1 VKSPNGAAPSPT
13 EPTCYFD
20 MNLHADHSL
29 RVVVDGTDVQAG
41 RTGECPLEQREVP
54 APSRITLRSFEAGE
68 SMTHDGAKLLEILV
82 VRGQLSLN
90 GEALGP
96 ASYVRLS
103 PGVSVT
109 FTSTEASMV
118 YLNERTPSEPE
129 ADSYALRGADLDWRQ
144 GMVPGLKV
152 TSLHQGLTKHTA
164 LVRWAPETRFNPHT
178 HVGGEEILVL
188 EGVFRD
194 EHGSYPAGTWIRSP
208 HMSNHRPFTG
218 PEGATIL
225 VKVGHLDVA

>member
-1 VKSPNGAAPSPT
+1 MT
-13 EPTCYFD
+13 
-20 MNLHADHSL
+20 LHSDHSL
-29 RVVVDGTDVQAG
+29 RVVVDAVDLHAG
-41 RTGECPLEQREVP
+41 AIGERGLESRKDSTQG
-54 APSRITLRSFEAGE
+54 RITLRSFKTGDTW
-68 SMTHDGAKLLEILV
+68 SHDGKQLLEVLV
-82 VRGQLSLN
+82 VRGLLTLN

-96 ASYVRLS
+96 ASYARLS
-103 PGVSVT
+103 PGVPAM

-118 YLNERTPSEPE
+118 YLNERTPTEPE
-129 ADSYALRGADLDWRQ
+129 KDSYALRGDSLDWRQ

>member
-1 VKSPNGAAPSPT
+1 
-13 EPTCYFD
+13 
-20 MNLHADHSL
+20 MNLHSDHSL
-29 RVVVDGTDVQAG
+29 RVVVDGTDLQAG
-41 RTGECPLEQREVP
+41 RVGECSLEQRAVP
-54 APSRITLRSFEAGE
+54 TDSRITLRSLEPGATW
-68 SMTHDGAKLLEILV
+68 THDGGKLLEVLV
-82 VRGQLSLN
+82 VQGRLQIN
-90 GEALGP
+90 GEDLDP
-96 ASYVRLS
+96 LSYVRLS
-103 PGVSVT
+103 PGMA
-109 FTSTEASMV
+109 ASLQTKEGCML
-118 YLNERTPSEPE
+118 YLNERTPTEPE
-129 ADSYALRGADLDWRQ
+129 TDSYALHGDSLDWRQ

-164 LVRWAPETRFNPHT
+164 LVRWSPETRFNPHT

-208 HMSNHRPFTG
+208 HLSNHRPFTG

>member
-1 VKSPNGAAPSPT
+1 MT
-13 EPTCYFD
+13 
-20 MNLHADHSL
+20 LHSDHSL
-29 RVVVDGTDVQAG
+29 RVVVDATDLYSGQEG
-41 RTGECPLEQREVP
+41 DRPLERRI
-54 APSRITLRSFEAGE
+54 APNESRITLRSLKSGE
-68 SMTHDGAKLLEILV
+68 SMTHDGGKLLEVLV
-82 VRGQLSLN
+82 VRGHVSLN
-90 GEALGP
+90 GETLGP
-96 ASYVRLS
+96 ASYVRLA
-103 PGVSVT
+103 PGIPAT

-118 YLNERTPSEPE
+118 YLNERAPTEPE
-129 ADSYALRGADLDWRQ
+129 TDSYALGGDSLDWRQ

-164 LVRWAPETRFNPHT
+164 LVRWAPETRFNPHS

-218 PEGATIL
+218 AEGATIL
-225 VKVGHLDVA
+225 VKVGHLNVA

>member
-1 VKSPNGAAPSPT
+1 MT
-13 EPTCYFD
+13 
-20 MNLHADHSL
+20 LHSDHSL
-29 RVVVDGTDVQAG
+29 RIVVDATDLYAGQAG
-41 RTGECPLEQREVP
+41 GRPLEQRATP
-54 APSRITLRSFEAGE
+54 AESRITLRSLKAGE
-68 SMTHDGAKLLEILV
+68 PMTHDGVKLLEVLV
-82 VRGQLSLN
+82 VRGHVSLN
-90 GEALGP
+90 GETLGL
-96 ASYVRLS
+96 ASYVRLA
-103 PGVSVT
+103 PGVSAT
-109 FTSTEASMV
+109 LTSVDASMI
-118 YLNERTPSEPE
+118 YLNERTPTEPE
-129 ADSYALRGADLDWRQ
+129 TDSYALRGDSLDWRQ

-208 HMSNHRPFTG
+208 HLSHHRPFTG

>member
-1 VKSPNGAAPSPT
+1 MP
-13 EPTCYFD
+13 
-20 MNLHADHSL
+20 LHSDHSL
-29 RVVVDGTDVQAG
+29 RIVVDATDLYAGQAG
-41 RTGECPLEQREVP
+41 ERPLEQRVAP
-54 APSRITLRSFEAGE
+54 ADSRITLRSLKAGE
-68 SMTHDGAKLLEILV
+68 SMTHHGGKLLEMLV
-82 VRGQLSLN
+82 VRGNMSLN
-90 GEALGP
+90 GEDLGP
-96 ASYVRLS
+96 ASYARLV
-103 PGVSVT
+103 PGVPAT

-118 YLNERTPSEPE
+118 YLNERTPTEPE

-152 TSLHQGLTKHTA
+152 ASLHQGLTKHTA

>member
-1 VKSPNGAAPSPT
+1 
-13 EPTCYFD
+13 
-20 MNLHADHSL
+20 MLLHSDHSL
-29 RVVVDGTDVQAG
+29 RIVVDATDLYAG
-41 RTGECPLEQREVP
+41 QTGERPLEQRAVP
-54 APSRITLRSFEAGE
+54 TDSRITLRSLEAGE
-68 SMTHDGAKLLEILV
+68 SITHDGGKLLEVLV
-82 VRGQLSLN
+82 VRGLLSLN

-96 ASYVRLS
+96 ASYARLA
-103 PGVSVT
+103 PGVSAT

-118 YLNERTPSEPE
+118 YLNERTQTEPE
-129 ADSYALRGADLDWRQ
+129 TDSFALRGEELDWRQ

-218 PEGATIL
+218 AEGATIL

>member
-1 VKSPNGAAPSPT
+1 MT
-13 EPTCYFD
+13 
-20 MNLHADHSL
+20 LHADHSH
-29 RVVVDGTDVQAG
+29 RIVVDATDLHAG
-41 RTGECPLEQREVP
+41 LTGERALEQRVVP
-54 APSRITLRSFEAGE
+54 AESSVTLRSLKAGE
-68 SMTHDGAKLLEILV
+68 TLTHDSAKLLEILV
-82 VRGQLSLN
+82 MRGLLDLN
-90 GEALGP
+90 GETLGP
-96 ASYVRLS
+96 ASYVRLAPS
-103 PGVSVT
+103 VSVT
-109 FTSTEASMV
+109 FTATETSLV
-118 YLNERTPSEPE
+118 YLNERTPTEPE
-129 ADSYALRGADLDWRQ
+129 KDSYALHGDQLDWRQ

>member
-1 VKSPNGAAPSPT
+1 
-13 EPTCYFD
+13 

-118 YLNERTPSEPE
+118 YLNERTPTEPE
-129 ADSYALRGADLDWRQ
+129 KDSYALRGNELDWRQ

>member
-1 VKSPNGAAPSPT
+1 MP
-13 EPTCYFD
+13 
-20 MNLHADHSL
+20 LHSDHSL
-29 RVVVDGTDVQAG
+29 RIVVDATDLYAGQAG
-41 RTGECPLEQREVP
+41 ERPLEQRVAP
-54 APSRITLRSFEAGE
+54 ADSRITLRSLKAGE
-68 SMTHDGAKLLEILV
+68 SMTHDGGKLLEMLV
-82 VRGQLSLN
+82 VRGNMSLN
-90 GEALGP
+90 GETLGP
-96 ASYVRLS
+96 ASYARLV
-103 PGVSVT
+103 PGVPAT

-118 YLNERTPSEPE
+118 YLNERTPTEPE
-129 ADSYALRGADLDWRQ
+129 ADSFALRGNSLDWRQ
-144 GMVPGLKV
+144 GMVPGLMV

>member
-1 VKSPNGAAPSPT
+1 
-13 EPTCYFD
+13 
-20 MNLHADHSL
+20 M
-29 RVVVDGTDVQAG
+29 
-41 RTGECPLEQREVP
+41 
-54 APSRITLRSFEAGE
+54 AGE
-68 SMTHDGAKLLEILV
+68 TWTHDGKKLLEVLI
-82 VRGQLSLN
+82 VRGRVSLN
-90 GEALGP
+90 GEDLGP
-96 ASYVRLS
+96 TSYVRLA
-103 PGVSVT
+103 PGVPAM
-109 FTSTEASMV
+109 FTSTDTSMV
-118 YLNERTPSEPE
+118 YLNERTPTEPE
-129 ADSYALRGADLDWRQ
+129 KDSYALRGDSIDWRQ

-152 TSLHQGLTKHTA
+152 TSLHQGSTKHTA

-194 EHGSYPAGTWIRSP
+194 EYGSYPAGTWIRSP

>member
-1 VKSPNGAAPSPT
+1 MT
-13 EPTCYFD
+13 
-20 MNLHADHSL
+20 LHSDHSI
-29 RVVVDGTDVQAG
+29 RVVVDATDLHAG
-41 RTGECPLEQREVP
+41 QPGERALEQRDAHPE
-54 APSRITLRSFEAGE
+54 SRITLRSLKAGE
-68 SMTHDGAKLLEILV
+68 TISHDGKHLLEVLV
-82 VRGQLSLN
+82 VRGQVNLK
-90 GEALGP
+90 GETLGSS
-96 ASYVRLS
+96 SYVRLA
-103 PGVSVT
+103 PGVPAM

-118 YLNERTPSEPE
+118 YLNEHTPTEPE
-129 ADSYALRGADLDWRQ
+129 ADSFALRGNSLDWRQ

-208 HMSNHRPFTG
+208 HLSNHRPFTG

>member
-1 VKSPNGAAPSPT
+1 MT
-13 EPTCYFD
+13 
-20 MNLHADHSL
+20 LHADHSL
-29 RVVVDGTDVQAG
+29 RIVVDATDLHAG
-41 RTGECPLEQREVP
+41 LTGERALEQRITP
-54 APSRITLRSFEAGE
+54 ANSRISLRSLEAGE
-68 SMTHDGAKLLEILV
+68 TLAHDGAKLVEILV

-96 ASYVRLS
+96 ASYVRLA

-109 FTSTEASMV
+109 FTSTEASLV
-118 YLNERTPSEPE
+118 YLNERTPTEPE
-129 ADSYALRGADLDWRQ
+129 KNSYALHGDQLDWRQ

-218 PEGATIL
+218 SEGATIL

>member
-1 VKSPNGAAPSPT
+1 MT
-13 EPTCYFD
+13 
-20 MNLHADHSL
+20 LHADHSL
-29 RVVVDGTDVQAG
+29 RIVVDATDLHEG
-41 RTGECPLEQREVP
+41 LKGERALEQRVVP
-54 APSRITLRSFEAGE
+54 SESRISLRSLKASETL
-68 SMTHDGAKLLEILV
+68 SHDGAKLLEILV

-90 GEALGP
+90 GEALGA
-96 ASYVRLS
+96 ASYVRLA
-103 PGVSVT
+103 PGVSVM
-109 FTSTEASMV
+109 FTSTEASLV
-118 YLNERTPSEPE
+118 YLNERTPTEPE
-129 ADSYALRGADLDWRQ
+129 KDSYALHGDQLDWRQ

-218 PEGATIL
+218 SEGATIL

>member
-1 VKSPNGAAPSPT
+1 MT
-13 EPTCYFD
+13 
-20 MNLHADHSL
+20 LHSDHSL
-29 RVVVDGTDVQAG
+29 RIVVDATDLYAGQAG
-41 RTGECPLEQREVP
+41 ERPLEQRFAP
-54 APSRITLRSFEAGE
+54 AENRITLRSLKAGE
-68 SMTHDGAKLLEILV
+68 SMTHDGGKLLEVLV
-82 VRGQLSLN
+82 VRGLLNLN

-96 ASYVRLS
+96 ASYARLA
-103 PGVSVT
+103 PGVSAT

-118 YLNERTPSEPE
+118 YLNERNPTEPE
-129 ADSYALRGADLDWRQ
+129 KDSYALRGEELDWRQ

>member
-1 VKSPNGAAPSPT
+1 MAQSAHRLKQPI
-13 EPTCYFD
+13 YFD
-20 MNLHADHSL
+20 MTHHSDHSL
-29 RVVVDGTDVQAG
+29 RIVVDATDLYAGQAG
-41 RTGECPLEQREVP
+41 ERPLEQRDVP
-54 APSRITLRSFEAGE
+54 ADSRITLRSLKAGE
-68 SMTHDGAKLLEILV
+68 SMTHDGVKLLEVLV
-82 VRGQLSLN
+82 VRGRVSLN
-90 GEALGP
+90 GEDLGP
-96 ASYVRLS
+96 TSYARLA
-103 PGVSVT
+103 PGVSAT

-118 YLNERTPSEPE
+118 YLNERTPTEPE
-129 ADSYALRGADLDWRQ
+129 ADSFALRGDSLDWRQ

>member
-1 VKSPNGAAPSPT
+1 MT
-13 EPTCYFD
+13 
-20 MNLHADHSL
+20 LHADHSL
-29 RVVVDGTDVQAG
+29 RILVDATDLHAG
-41 RTGECPLEQREVP
+41 LTGERALEQRTGP
-54 APSRITLRSFEAGE
+54 TDGRITLRSLKIDEKL
-68 SMTHDGAKLLEILV
+68 THDGAKLLEVLV
-82 VRGQLSLN
+82 VRGKLDLN

-96 ASYVRLS
+96 ASYVRLA

-109 FTSTEASMV
+109 FTATEATMV

-129 ADSYALRGADLDWRQ
+129 KDSYALHGEELDWRQ

-218 PEGATIL
+218 PEGAIIL

>member
-1 VKSPNGAAPSPT
+1 MT
-13 EPTCYFD
+13 
-20 MNLHADHSL
+20 LHADHSL
-29 RVVVDGTDVQAG
+29 RIVVDATDLHAG
-41 RTGECPLEQREVP
+41 LTGERALEQRVVP
-54 APSRITLRSFEAGE
+54 SESRITLRSLKSGE
-68 SMTHDGAKLLEILV
+68 TLTHDGAKLLEILV

-90 GEALGP
+90 GETLGP
-96 ASYVRLS
+96 ASYVRLA

-109 FTSTEASMV
+109 FNATEASLA
-118 YLNERTPSEPE
+118 YLNERTPTEPE
-129 ADSYALRGADLDWRQ
+129 KDSYALHGDQLDWRQ

-218 PEGATIL
+218 SEGATIL

>member
-1 VKSPNGAAPSPT
+1 MS
-13 EPTCYFD
+13 
-20 MNLHADHSL
+20 LHSDHSL
-29 RVVVDGTDVQAG
+29 RVVVDATDLYAG
-41 RTGECPLEQREVP
+41 QPGELVLERRI
-54 APSRITLRSFEAGE
+54 APTDSRIILRSLQAGE
-68 SMTHDGAKLLEILV
+68 SMTHDGGKLLEVLV
-82 VRGQLSLN
+82 VRGHVSLN
-90 GEALGP
+90 GETLGP
-96 ASYVRLS
+96 ASYARLA
-103 PGVSVT
+103 PGVSAT
-109 FTSTEASMV
+109 FTATEASML

-129 ADSYALRGADLDWRQ
+129 TDSYALRGADLDWRQ

-218 PEGATIL
+218 AEGATIL

>member
-1 VKSPNGAAPSPT
+1 MT
-13 EPTCYFD
+13 
-20 MNLHADHSL
+20 LHSDHSI
-29 RVVVDGTDVQAG
+29 RVVVDATDLHAGQAG
-41 RTGECPLEQREVP
+41 ERPLELRTASAE
-54 APSRITLRSFEAGE
+54 SRITLRSLEAGATW
-68 SMTHDGAKLLEILV
+68 THDGKHLLEVLV
-82 VRGQLSLN
+82 VRGLLSLN
-90 GEALGP
+90 GENLGSP
-96 ASYVRLS
+96 SYVRLA
-103 PGVSVT
+103 PGLSAT
-109 FTSTEASMV
+109 FTSTEASMI
-118 YLNERTPSEPE
+118 YLNERTPTEPE
-129 ADSYALRGADLDWRQ
+129 TDSYALRGDSLDWRQ

>member
-1 VKSPNGAAPSPT
+1 MT
-13 EPTCYFD
+13 
-20 MNLHADHSL
+20 LHADHSL
-29 RVVVDGTDVQAG
+29 RIVVDATDLQSG
-41 RTGECPLEQREVP
+41 QTGERALEQRATPTE
-54 APSRITLRSFEAGE
+54 SRITLRSLTAGE
-68 SMTHDGAKLLEILV
+68 TWTHGGGKLLEMLV
-82 VRGQLSLN
+82 IRGRLSLN

-96 ASYVRLS
+96 ASYARLA
-103 PGVSVT
+103 PGVSAT

-118 YLNERTPSEPE
+118 YLNERAPTEPE
-129 ADSYALRGADLDWRQ
+129 TDSYALRGDSLDWRQ

-152 TSLHQGLTKHTA
+152 TSLHEGLTKHTA

-208 HMSNHRPFTG
+208 HLSNHRPFTG

-225 VKVGHLDVA
+225 VKVGHLDVP

>member
-1 VKSPNGAAPSPT
+1 MT
-13 EPTCYFD
+13 
-20 MNLHADHSL
+20 LHADHSL
-29 RVVVDGTDVQAG
+29 RIVVDATDLYAGQAG
-41 RTGECPLEQREVP
+41 ESPLEQRSVP
-54 APSRITLRSFEAGE
+54 AESRISLRSLQAGE

-118 YLNERTPSEPE
+118 YLNERTPTEPE
-129 ADSYALRGADLDWRQ
+129 KDSFALRGNELDWHQ

>member
-1 VKSPNGAAPSPT
+1 MT
-13 EPTCYFD
+13 
-20 MNLHADHSL
+20 LHSDHSL
-29 RVVVDGTDVQAG
+29 RVVVDATDLYSGQEG
-41 RTGECPLEQREVP
+41 DRPLERRI
-54 APSRITLRSFEAGE
+54 APNESRITLRSLKSGE
-68 SMTHDGAKLLEILV
+68 SMTHDGGKLLEVLV
-82 VRGQLSLN
+82 VRGHVSLN
-90 GEALGP
+90 GETLGP
-96 ASYVRLS
+96 ASYVRLA
-103 PGVSVT
+103 PGVPAT
-109 FTSTEASMV
+109 FTSTDASMV
-118 YLNERTPSEPE
+118 YLNERAPTEPE
-129 ADSYALRGADLDWRQ
+129 TDSYALGGDSLDWRQ

-218 PEGATIL
+218 AEGATIL

>member
-1 VKSPNGAAPSPT
+1 M
-13 EPTCYFD
+13 D
-20 MNLHADHSL
+20 LHADHSL
-29 RVVVDGTDVQAG
+29 RIVVDATDLYAG
-41 RTGECPLEQREVP
+41 QPGERPLEQRIVP
-54 APSRITLRSFEAGE
+54 AESRISLRSLQAGE

-118 YLNERTPSEPE
+118 YLNERTRSEPE
-129 ADSYALRGADLDWRQ
+129 TDSYALRGADLDWRQ

>member
-1 VKSPNGAAPSPT
+1 
-13 EPTCYFD
+13 

>member
-1 VKSPNGAAPSPT
+1 MT
-13 EPTCYFD
+13 
-20 MNLHADHSL
+20 LHADHSL
-29 RVVVDGTDVQAG
+29 RIVVDATDLHAG
-41 RTGECPLEQREVP
+41 LPGERALEQRTAP
-54 APSRITLRSFEAGE
+54 AESRITLRSFKAGE
-68 SMTHDGAKLLEILV
+68 AWTHEGGKLLEVLV
-82 VRGQLSLN
+82 VRGRLSLN
-90 GEALGP
+90 GETLGP
-96 ASYVRLS
+96 ASYVRLA

-109 FTSTEASMV
+109 FTATEASMV
-118 YLNERTPSEPE
+118 YLNECTPTEPE
-129 ADSYALRGADLDWRQ
+129 KDSYALHGDQLDWRQ

>member
-1 VKSPNGAAPSPT
+1 MT
-13 EPTCYFD
+13 
-20 MNLHADHSL
+20 LHADHSL
-29 RVVVDGTDVQAG
+29 RIVVDATDLQAG
-41 RTGECPLEQREVP
+41 LMGERTLEQRITP
-54 APSRITLRSFEAGE
+54 ANSRITLRSLKAGE
-68 SMTHDGAKLLEILV
+68 TLTHDGAKLLEILV
-82 VRGQLSLN
+82 VRGLLSLN

-96 ASYVRLS
+96 ASYVRLA
-103 PGVSVT
+103 PGVPVT
-109 FTSTEASMV
+109 FTATEASMV
-118 YLNERTPSEPE
+118 YLNERAPTEPE
-129 ADSYALRGADLDWRQ
+129 TDSYALGGDSLDWRQ

-218 PEGATIL
+218 AEGATIL

>member
-1 VKSPNGAAPSPT
+1 MS
-13 EPTCYFD
+13 
-20 MNLHADHSL
+20 LHADHSL
-29 RVVVDGTDVQAG
+29 RILVDATDLHAG
-41 RTGECPLEQREVP
+41 QTGERTLEQRVTP
-54 APSRITLRSFEAGE
+54 TDGRITLRSLKIDEKL
-68 SMTHDGAKLLEILV
+68 THDGAKLLEVLV
-82 VRGQLSLN
+82 VRGKLDLN

-96 ASYVRLS
+96 ASYVRLA

-109 FTSTEASMV
+109 FTATEASLV

-129 ADSYALRGADLDWRQ
+129 KDSYALHGEELDWRQ

>member
-1 VKSPNGAAPSPT
+1 MT
-13 EPTCYFD
+13 
-20 MNLHADHSL
+20 LHSDHSL
-29 RVVVDGTDVQAG
+29 RIVVDASDLYEGQAG
-41 RTGECPLEQREVP
+41 ERPLEQRDVP
-54 APSRITLRSFEAGE
+54 ADSRITLRSLKAGE

-82 VRGQLSLN
+82 VRGNMSLN
-90 GEALGP
+90 GETLGP
-96 ASYVRLS
+96 ASYARLA
-103 PGVSVT
+103 PGVSGT

-118 YLNERTPSEPE
+118 YLNERTPTEPE
-129 ADSYALRGADLDWRQ
+129 KDSYALRGADLDWRQ

>member
-1 VKSPNGAAPSPT
+1 MKLNS
-13 EPTCYFD
+13 
-20 MNLHADHSL
+20 DHSI
-29 RVVVDGTDVQAG
+29 RVVVDAADLHAG
-41 RTGECPLEQREVP
+41 QPGERALEQRDEP
-54 APSRITLRSFEAGE
+54 AESRITLRSLDAGA
-68 SMTHDGAKLLEILV
+68 SWTHDGARLLEILV
-82 VRGQLSLN
+82 IQGRLQISGEDLN
-90 GEALGP
+90 P
-96 ASYVRLS
+96 MSYVRLA
-103 PGVSVT
+103 PGMA
-109 FTSTEASMV
+109 TSLQTKEGCV
-118 YLNERTPSEPE
+118 LYLNERAPTEPE
-129 ADSYALRGADLDWRQ
+129 KDSYALRGDSLDWRQ

-194 EHGSYPAGTWIRSP
+194 EHGSYPVGTWIRSP

-225 VKVGHLDVA
+225 VKVGHLDVP

>member
-1 VKSPNGAAPSPT
+1 MT
-13 EPTCYFD
+13 I
-20 MNLHADHSL
+20 HADHSL
-29 RVVVDGTDVQAG
+29 RIVVDATDLYAG
-41 RTGECPLEQREVP
+41 QPGECPLEQRDVP
-54 APSRITLRSFEAGE
+54 APSRITLRSLKAGE
-68 SMTHDGAKLLEILV
+68 TMTHDGSKLLEILV
-82 VRGQLSLN
+82 VRGLLNLN

-96 ASYVRLS
+96 ASYVRLA

-109 FTSTEASMV
+109 FTVTQASMV
-118 YLNERTPSEPE
+118 YLNERTPTEPE
-129 ADSYALRGADLDWRQ
+129 KDSYALHGDQLDWRQ

>member
-1 VKSPNGAAPSPT
+1 MAQSAHRLKPPFH
-13 EPTCYFD
+13 FD
-20 MNLHADHSL
+20 MLLHSDHSL
-29 RVVVDGTDVQAG
+29 RIVVDATDLYAG
-41 RTGECPLEQREVP
+41 QTGERPLEQRIAP
-54 APSRITLRSFEAGE
+54 AENRISLRSLKAGE
-68 SMTHDGAKLLEILV
+68 SLTHDGAKLLEILV
-82 VRGQLSLN
+82 VRGLLNLN

-96 ASYVRLS
+96 ASYARLA
-103 PGVSVT
+103 PGVSAT

-118 YLNERTPSEPE
+118 YLNERTPTEPE
-129 ADSYALRGADLDWRQ
+129 KDSYALRGEELDWRQ

>member
-1 VKSPNGAAPSPT
+1 
-13 EPTCYFD
+13 
-20 MNLHADHSL
+20 
-29 RVVVDGTDVQAG
+29 
-41 RTGECPLEQREVP
+41 
-54 APSRITLRSFEAGE
+54 
-68 SMTHDGAKLLEILV
+68 MTHDGSKLLEVLI
-82 VRGQLSLN
+82 VRGLLSLN

-96 ASYVRLS
+96 ASYARLA
-103 PGVSVT
+103 PGVSAT
-109 FTSTEASMV
+109 FTSTDASMV
-118 YLNERTPSEPE
+118 YLNERTTTEPE
-129 ADSYALRGADLDWRQ
+129 TDSYALRGDALDWRQ

-164 LVRWAPETRFNPHT
+164 LVRWAPETCFNPHT

-188 EGVFRD
+188 EGTFRD

>member
-1 VKSPNGAAPSPT
+1 
-13 EPTCYFD
+13 
-20 MNLHADHSL
+20 MNLHSDHSL
-29 RVVVDGTDVQAG
+29 RVVVDATDLHAG
-41 RTGECPLEQREVP
+41 LMGECPLEQRDVP

-68 SMTHDGAKLLEILV
+68 TWSHNEGQLLEILV
-82 VRGQLSLN
+82 VRGLVKLN
-90 GEALGP
+90 GEDLGS
-96 ASYVRLS
+96 ASYARLA
-103 PGVSVT
+103 PGVSAT
-109 FTSTEASMV
+109 FTAVEASMV
-118 YLNERTPSEPE
+118 YLNARQATEPE
-129 ADSYALRGADLDWRQ
+129 TDSYALRGADLDWRQ